1 MLLNPKNL
9 QSYAYT
15 LLQIQIKT
23 TSPEKYRV
31 RPSAS
36 YIKVGGVCEVEIH
49 VHQSQLSDDTSG
61 DISSSNSNY
70 ISTEVSASLM
80 KDKFLVTAITLEED
94 SEEHLPQSKLNE
106 LLKVKQLSKI
116 FLKILGSFRR
126 NAQQKKYSLKL
137 EVH

>member
-1 MLLNPKNL
+1 M
-9 QSYAYT
+9 
-15 LLQIQIKT
+15 
-23 TSPEKYRV
+23 

-36 YIKVGGVCEVEIH
+36 HIKVGGVCEVEIH

-116 FLKILGSFRR
+116 FLKTLGS
-126 NAQQKKYSLKL
+126 YT
-137 EVH
+137 

>member
-1 MLLNPKNL
+1 M
-9 QSYAYT
+9 
-15 LLQIQIKT
+15 
-23 TSPEKYRV
+23 

-36 YIKVGGVCEVEIH
+36 HIKVGGVCEVEIH

-116 FLKILGSFRR
+116 FLKTFQKYFVEYTSLNFRARLGSRH
-126 NAQQKKYSLKL
+126 ACASKKLTML
-137 EVH
+137 WTMDMP

>member
-1 MLLNPKNL
+1 M
-9 QSYAYT
+9 
-15 LLQIQIKT
+15 
-23 TSPEKYRV
+23 

-61 DISSSNSNY
+61 DISSSNTNY

-80 KDKFLVTAITLEED
+80 KDKFLVTAITLEDD

-116 FLKILGSFRR
+116 FLKTLGSFIFP
-126 NAQQKKYSLKL
+126 QIGSSLIFLKRT
-137 EVH
+137 